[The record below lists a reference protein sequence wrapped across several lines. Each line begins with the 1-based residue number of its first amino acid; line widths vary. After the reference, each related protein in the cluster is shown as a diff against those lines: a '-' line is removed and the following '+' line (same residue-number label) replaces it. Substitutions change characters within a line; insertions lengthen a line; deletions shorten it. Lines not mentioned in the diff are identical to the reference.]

1 MSDNGSSDF
10 DKTTAFKIKR
20 ALSQDEID
28 TFLTKMR
35 NAVTVEDYRE
45 IICKFFIR
53 VDTQGMFHRALNRME
68 KIGIK
73 PLSNESFQDWWKET
87 AYTEHNLKI
96 QSTRDSIVML
106 GSMQGGTY
114 HKKTASLDEVI

>member
-1 MSDNGSSDF
+1 MSNGVSGF
-10 DKTTAFKIKR
+10 EDKTTAFKIKR

-35 NAVTVEDYRE
+35 NAKDVGDYRE

-53 VDTQGMFHRALNRME
+53 VNTQRMFHRILNIME
-68 KIGIK
+68 ETKIK
-73 PLSNESFQDWWKET
+73 PLDNKAFQRWWNET

-114 HKKTASLDEVI
+114 HKKSLSLKDGL